1 MATYDALMTEAK
13 SLIERVKASG
23 GNCSPAD
30 AARLDSIK
38 PEILAAKAHEK
49 AIADGDALLA
59 QFKAAGNPTG
69 PAAPGEKF
77 SLNAASFKAAAGE
90 FTKQA
95 SKQATQFGAKA
106 VFSGAAYTVQL
117 GSNGILPLGRTTA
130 SVSEAINSEFIDGRH
145 YEFLRQATRANN
157 AALVAEGAL
166 KPTSTMGLELIEG
179 TTKVTAHLSEP
190 VDVFMLQDI
199 NTLAAFVQAELTG
212 GLLSALDQQVVTGLV
227 NAVGIQTQAFAT
239 DVLTTIRNA
248 ITKARLAG
256 YSPDLIALSYAD
268 WQALEL
274 LRENGATGGYL
285 LGTGPVDTA
294 ARKLWGLQ
302 VVETDKLPATTSLV
316 MDSTAATLKI
326 SKPGAQIEWSTIA
339 DDFAKNQVR
348 CRAEIRSDLA
358 VERPAAIVKAALV

>member
-1 MATYDALMTEAK
+1 MATYAALMTEAATLVDRLK
-13 SLIERVKASG
+13 SGSYSE
-23 GNCSPAD
+23 AD
-30 AARLDSIK
+30 ARRVDSIK
-38 PEILAAKAHEK
+38 PEILAAKSHEK
-49 AIADGDALLA
+49 AIADGDALMA
-59 QFKAAGNPTG
+59 QFKAAGTPTG
-69 PAAPGEKF
+69 PAAAGQKF
-77 SLNAASFKAAAGE
+77 SLNAASFKAAAGD
-90 FTKQA
+90 FAKQA
-95 SKQATQFGAKA
+95 GQQTTQFGAKA
-106 VFSGAAYTVQL
+106 VFSGAAYSVRL
-117 GSNGILPLGRTTA
+117 GSSGILPLGRTTA
-130 SVSEAINSEFIDGRH
+130 SVSEAINSKFIDGRH

-157 AALVAEGAL
+157 AAVVLEGAL

-227 NAVGIQTQAFAT
+227 NAVGIQTQAFTT

-248 ITKARLAG
+248 ITKARIAG
-256 YSPDLIALSYAD
+256 YNPDLIALSFAD

-274 LRENGATGGYL
+274 LREGGTTGGYL

-302 VVETDKLPATTSLV
+302 VVETDKLPVNTSLV
-316 MDSTAATLKI
+316 LDSTAATLNI
-326 SKPGAQIEWSTIA
+326 STPGAQIEWSTIA

-358 VERPAAIVKAALV
+358 VERPAAIVKAAHSI

>member
-1 MATYDALMTEAK
+1 MATYAELMTEAK
-13 SLIERVKASG
+13 SIVERGKAGTASAADSARMPTIMVEIE
-23 GNCSPAD
+23 
-30 AARLDSIK
+30 
-38 PEILAAKAHEK
+38 EAKAREK

-69 PAAPGEKF
+69 PAGVGQKF

-90 FTKQA
+90 FAKQA
-95 SKQATQFGAKA
+95 NQQTTQFGAKA
-106 VFSGAAYTVQL
+106 VFSGAAYSVRL
-117 GSNGILPLGRTTA
+117 GSNGIIPLGRTTS

-145 YEFLRQATRANN
+145 FEFLRQATRANN
-157 AALVAEGAL
+157 AADVAEGAL
-166 KPTSTMGLELIEG
+166 KPTSTMGLELVEG

-190 VDVFMLQDI
+190 VDVFMLADI
-199 NTLAAFVQAELTG
+199 STLAAFVQAELTG
-212 GLLSALDQQVVTGLV
+212 GLLSALDQKVVTGLV

-239 DVLTTIRNA
+239 DVLATIRTA
-248 ITKARLAG
+248 ITKARTAG
-256 YSPDLIALSYAD
+256 YDPNLITLSHAT

-274 LRENGATGGYL
+274 LREGGTTGGYL

-302 VVETDKLPATTSLV
+302 VVETDKLPANTALV